1 MTIPIIIPNKVTES
15 QTKSV
20 FFKKTFSM
28 IWCVHFFN
36 HIPKGTYYMCKIK
49 CAAAHSAPFQF
60 LYIFFFLNSGL
71 QVYLL
76 QVSQTKKTQN
86 KSCCCLQTDSI
97 LTPFANNFLNN
108 GFSFHRCCPVH
119 CKCLKGN
126 IQALLKMDFK
136 GTCDLT

>member
-1 MTIPIIIPNKVTES
+1 
-15 QTKSV
+15 
-20 FFKKTFSM
+20 M

-36 HIPKGTYYMCKIK
+36 HIPKGINYMCKRK
-49 CAAAHSAPFQF
+49 CVVAHSAPFQF
-60 LYIFFFLNSGL
+60 LYFFLHFFFKFWHPDLPLTSVTD
-71 QVYLL
+71 QK
-76 QVSQTKKTQN
+76 TKKN

-108 GFSFHRCCPVH
+108 GFSFHRCCPAH